1 MAQAVVETT
10 TATVIPWKRQT
21 QDVPRVLLG
30 NGPEVPRRLMPRK
43 KHEAAMAG
51 VHALI
56 QGLRAGQAEIDRL
69 KQEAQRGA
77 AQAKAERR
85 QEFRTNMAAFAIYY
99 LLAAVMCGTIYA
111 AAHG

>member
-43 KHEAAMAG
+43 KHDAALAG

-56 QGLRAGQAEIDRL
+56 QGLRAGQAELARQGWEG
-69 KQEAQRGA
+69 KA
-77 AQAKAERR
+77 ARRAARAERR
-85 QEFRTNMAAFAIYY
+85 QETRTKMAAFAIYY
-99 LLAAVMCGTIYA
+99 LLAAVMCGTMYA